1 MAINYPGVINQGEL
15 ATGLLIRSIKI
26 NGKYLLCD
34 EINFNQ
40 TQEIE
45 ASSDYI
51 QGGPATAISNIGA
64 KKFTGSISF
73 PIRVS
78 TGGTLEPSFLEILSH
93 SQNPVSALT
102 IDTNHLVSHY
112 NITAEDSATDNNA
125 LLKIDAAVIKSLKIS
140 GSNQGISA
148 SIEVEGMLDTNTAAN
163 GVVPNSEAGY
173 QGRKL
178 IFADCSVYREESSM
192 RTVSSFE
199 INVTNDIETPTF
211 INPYLPLAQTRS
223 DQIGLIGIKS
233 IKWSGQVEEI
243 MRKGVGFYSFIH
255 GGWMVNENL
264 TINIGPISALFRV
277 PLFNI
282 SEQPLSPGLMVRKTS
297 WTGLIAPNRP
307 LTSNGLFTY

>member
-1 MAINYPGVINQGEL
+1 MAINYPGVLNQAEL

-26 NGKYLLCD
+26 NGQYLLCED
-34 EINFNQ
+34 INFNQ

-51 QGGPATAISNIGA
+51 QGGPGTAIANIGA

-78 TGGTLEPSFLEILSH
+78 TGGTLDPAFLEILSH

-112 NITAEDSATDNNA
+112 NITAEDLATDNNA

-140 GSNQGISA
+140 GSNQGLSA
-148 SIEVEGMLDTNTAAN
+148 SIELEGMLDSNTAAN
-163 GVVPNSEAGY
+163 GVVPNSELAY

-178 IFADCSVYREESSM
+178 SFADCSVYREEASM

-199 INVTNDIETPTF
+199 INLTNEIETPTF

-233 IKWSGQVEEI
+233 IKWAGQVEEV

-264 TINIGPISALFRV
+264 TLKIGPITTLFKV

-282 SEQPLSPGLMVRKTS
+282 SEQPLSSGLMVRKTS

-307 LTSNGLFTY
+307 LSSNGLFSY